1 MFMLCALYSVI
12 MIIKSAKPV
21 ALSILAIL
29 LVGIVVDGVQGN
41 ADAEFTLRGIKTK
54 NPTTFG
60 DNIPNS
66 GDKEQH
72 KQLTTALGATTTY
85 TDHHPLTREEY
96 CKLVKCPQ

>member
-1 MFMLCALYSVI
+1 

-21 ALSILAIL
+21 ALSILVIL

-41 ADAEFTLRGIKTK
+41 ADAKFTLRGIKTK

-85 TDHHPLTREEY
+85 TDHHPLSREEY

>member
-21 ALSILAIL
+21 ALSILVIL

-60 DNIPNS
+60 DIPNS

-85 TDHHPLTREEY
+85 TDSHPLTREEY
-96 CKLVKCPQ
+96 CKHFKCP

>member
-21 ALSILAIL
+21 ALSILVIL

-41 ADAEFTLRGIKTK
+41 ADTEFTLRGIKIN

-60 DNIPNS
+60 NSIPNS
-66 GDKEQH
+66 GDKEEH

-85 TDHHPLTREEY
+85 TDHHILSREEY
-96 CKLVKCPQ
+96 CKIFKCP